1 MFLGGKH
8 DDGTIIKPGPRGHD
22 VYPAIVA
29 GHCPSRRASDP
40 NGFVQE
46 LFDFSFSSFVT
57 PAIIRVRCALTLIV
71 AVLAAFVYTIPAFSE
86 PGFPLFIIVVVAF
99 WQLFLLR
106 KRDDRK
112 TKPEGE

>member
-1 MFLGGKH
+1 LGGSTMTERSLSL
-8 DDGTIIKPGPRGHD
+8 GRRGHD

-40 NGFVQE
+40 NGFVEE
-46 LFDFSFSSFVT
+46 LLDFSFSSFVT

-86 PGFPLFIIVVVAF
+86 PGFPLFIIVVAAF